1 MVLPRVLALGINSFV
16 LLISVVFALAALLAN
31 LRLSADLPFASG
43 RFDFAVFAV
52 SHLAG
57 VIGLSLI
64 FHFGFH
70 DGWLSLP
77 YYRTY
82 FVPGSAFA
90 LIVIGGEAQRLGG
103 RILGDATAYGG
114 SVLLV
119 LLWLLL
125 PVLPHLEIKSG
136 WPLWLSLAVVVAG
149 AAAAL
154 QRTAAAS
161 VLLVAG
167 VVLLSQCF
175 YNSDKSTYY
184 RSGWPPEQ
192 EAVEWDVYRGALYLQ
207 QFVDGYVRP
216 KQTIGFWYSGIE
228 KEPWVL
234 LDSIQA
240 TYLWGYTRMFSKGK
254 PGMPLV
260 DDEFRRDI
268 RDKRFVVLLG
278 MSDAETN
285 AGLSALDAAQIR
297 YDEIKR
303 AHFPTQKWG
312 YTAVLIQTKPP
323 TEAVGPLLF
332 NIPLVRME
340 LDPMAVNDGS
350 VSQVPDGLQLL
361 TAAKKW
367 TNSLRFRFQPEQISV
382 RGPAVVRVRLRVEE
396 GEIRVGVSTVGN
408 PNNLIDEMPAYSA
421 PSVEDV
427 YLNLP
432 DLSGVEY
439 LFIRNQSD
447 DGHSRLILYSV
458 DVFRPQ

>member
-1 MVLPRVLALGINSFV
+1 MVLPRVLALGIQQSFV
-16 LLISVVFALAALLAN
+16 LLIPVVFALAALLAN

-125 PVLPHLEIKSG
+125 PVLPHLEIESG

-175 YNSDKSTYY
+175 YDFDKSTHYWILGSATGAGSS
-184 RSGWPPEQ
+184 RVGCLS
-192 EAVEWDVYRGALYLQ
+192 RGAVLATVRRWLRSPEADYRILVQ
-207 QFVDGYVRP
+207 RHRKRSLGYC
-216 KQTIGFWYSGIE
+216 
-228 KEPWVL
+228 
-234 LDSIQA
+234 
-240 TYLWGYTRMFSKGK
+240 
-254 PGMPLV
+254 
-260 DDEFRRDI
+260 
-268 RDKRFVVLLG
+268 
-278 MSDAETN
+278 
-285 AGLSALDAAQIR
+285 
-297 YDEIKR
+297 
-303 AHFPTQKWG
+303 
-312 YTAVLIQTKPP
+312 
-323 TEAVGPLLF
+323 
-332 NIPLVRME
+332 
-340 LDPMAVNDGS
+340 
-350 VSQVPDGLQLL
+350 
-361 TAAKKW
+361 W
-367 TNSLRFRFQPEQISV
+367 T
-382 RGPAVVRVRLRVEE
+382 
-396 GEIRVGVSTVGN
+396 
-408 PNNLIDEMPAYSA
+408 
-421 PSVEDV
+421 
-427 YLNLP
+427 
-432 DLSGVEY
+432 
-439 LFIRNQSD
+439 
-447 DGHSRLILYSV
+447 
-458 DVFRPQ
+458 